1 MERQQQKQEEE
12 KEEELQ
18 KELNGGNLNER
29 DGEQDDV

>member
-12 KEEELQ
+12 KELQ
-18 KELNGGNLNER
+18 KELNGGNLNDR